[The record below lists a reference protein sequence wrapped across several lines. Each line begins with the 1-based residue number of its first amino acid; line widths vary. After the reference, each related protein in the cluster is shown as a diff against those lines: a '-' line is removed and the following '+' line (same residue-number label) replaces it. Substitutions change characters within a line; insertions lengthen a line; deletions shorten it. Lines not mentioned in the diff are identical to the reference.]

1 MWANGEIRPKKTS
14 GIVLKKNELK
24 PRQLNCDDS
33 RPGCTSCLLFVYNW
47 AFGYRVSFLARVFFT
62 GIPVGSFRVMD
73 YISVRG
79 RLVLYLFFL
88 FAVLAEPIDGRPF
101 K

>member
-1 MWANGEIRPKKTS
+1 M
-14 GIVLKKNELK
+14 LKKNELK